1 MFKRGFKKNIL
12 KQDKDNSRS
21 YFLKARSIYIEK
33 KINYLMVKTTNFLK
47 IFKLR

>member
-21 YFLKARSIYIEK
+21 YFLKVMALTRK
-33 KINYLMVKTTNFLK
+33 KN
-47 IFKLR
+47 